1 MEHNKDLALFL
12 SQRVEALIRE
22 CQKLR
27 EENLELAKEIE
38 QCHQREIQLIAQRR

>member
-12 SQRVEALIRE
+12 SQRVEALSRE

-27 EENLELAKEIE
+27 EENNELVKEIE
-38 QCHQREIQLIAQRR
+38 QCHQREIEIIKNR